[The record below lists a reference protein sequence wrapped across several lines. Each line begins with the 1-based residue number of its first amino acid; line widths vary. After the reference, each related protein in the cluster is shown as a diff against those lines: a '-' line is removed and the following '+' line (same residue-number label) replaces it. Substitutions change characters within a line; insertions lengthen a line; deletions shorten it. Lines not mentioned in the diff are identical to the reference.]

1 MSGGAQHRILVV
13 EELLQRTVALVGNE
27 VALPEFADR
36 GALGV
41 KGGLAEALLGRAAQ
55 PRRTALRRK

>member
-1 MSGGAQHRILVV
+1 MV